1 MSEEFPER
9 VVIRQDELLAGCS
22 SATEMATR
30 LENQAESLWE
40 MIDQGYGLALA
51 DQEAG
56 RWVFMQFPEGHP
68 KRED

>member
-1 MSEEFPER
+1 MSREFPER
-9 VVIRQDELLAGCS
+9 VVVQPEALFADCS
-22 SATEMATR
+22 SATELATR
-30 LENQAESLWE
+30 LENQAENLRE

-51 DQEAG
+51 DEEAG